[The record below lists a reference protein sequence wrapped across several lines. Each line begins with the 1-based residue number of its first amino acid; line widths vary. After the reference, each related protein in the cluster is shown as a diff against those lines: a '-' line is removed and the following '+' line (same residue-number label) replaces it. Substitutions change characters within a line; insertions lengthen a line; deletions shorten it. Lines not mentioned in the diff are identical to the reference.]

1 MYDLKRR
8 MMTASTF
15 KTLFLPL
22 SAGMY
27 RTAYALL
34 GNPQDAED
42 AVQEAFI
49 RLWQRRDRVPV
60 DEDLDAYCRMLVRN
74 LCIDLLR
81 KGRLPEAE
89 ATVEDVLVADA
100 QSALSALEGKE
111 AVAEVEEAIHQLP
124 ENQQRVVELHV
135 LHDRSL
141 NEIEQATGFS
151 AVNVRVLLSRGKR
164 KLQQLLRR

>member
-1 MYDLKRR
+1 
-8 MMTASTF
+8 MTAATF

-27 RTAYALL
+27 RTAFGLL

-42 AVQEAFI
+42 AVQEAFV

-74 LCIDLLR
+74 LCIDILR
-81 KGRLPEAE
+81 RGELPETALDAAE
-89 ATVEDVLVADA
+89 MVLADEQQA
-100 QSALSALEGKE
+100 S
-111 AVAEVEEAIHQLP
+111 AEVESREAVEQVEQAIHQLP

-141 NEIEQATGFS
+141 SEIEQATGFS

>member
-1 MYDLKRR
+1 
-8 MMTASTF
+8 
-15 KTLFLPL
+15 
-22 SAGMY
+22 MY
-27 RTAYALL
+27 RTAFGLL

-42 AVQEAFI
+42 AVQEAFV

-74 LCIDLLR
+74 LCIDILR
-81 KGRLPEAE
+81 RGELPKTALDAAE
-89 ATVEDVLVADA
+89 MVLADEQQA
-100 QSALSALEGKE
+100 S
-111 AVAEVEEAIHQLP
+111 AEVESREAVEQVEQAIHQLP

-141 NEIEQATGFS
+141 SEIEQATGFS